1 MNDTNDINYSQGR
14 MTTNQT
20 SSAHPSI
27 QIAEKAMV
35 YSQKNNS
42 EQAHKLGQSNI
53 AWDAAWYQTLEAG
66 NAGHKRHRGACT
78 GIACRFSFGGKTR

>member
-1 MNDTNDINYSQGR
+1 

-20 SSAHPSI
+20 SSAHPNI
-27 QIAEKAMV
+27 QSAFRVQRRQWFIRK
-35 YSQKNNS
+35 KNNS

-78 GIACRFSFGGKTR
+78 GIACRFSFGGKTP